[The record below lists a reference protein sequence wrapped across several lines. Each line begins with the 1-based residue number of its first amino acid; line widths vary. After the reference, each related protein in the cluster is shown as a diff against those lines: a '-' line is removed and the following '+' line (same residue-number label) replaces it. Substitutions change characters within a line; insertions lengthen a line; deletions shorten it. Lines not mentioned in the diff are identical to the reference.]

1 MLEVLEILKQ
11 ASNGPR
17 PPEILSSHPLPETRI
32 AELEAYLKGKGSKQS
47 RVGSELWVVSCEF

>member
-1 MLEVLEILKQ
+1 MAEAGYDPHAMLEVLEILKQ

-32 AELEAYLKGKGSKQS
+32 AELEAYLKEKGK
-47 RVGSELWVVSCEF
+47 